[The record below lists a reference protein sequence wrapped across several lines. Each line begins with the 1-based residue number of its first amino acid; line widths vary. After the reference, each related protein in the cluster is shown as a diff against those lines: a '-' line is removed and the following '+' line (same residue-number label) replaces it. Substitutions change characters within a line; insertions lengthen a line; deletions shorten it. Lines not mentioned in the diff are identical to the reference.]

1 MCAKRGAHRGQRPE
15 AIGKLPADFHVSR
28 GVQRESPLRSTVER
42 TFGTEPCGKGR
53 SVGKELRLHGRADC
67 GQIPKISMRDFRAST
82 PAPAAIH
89 DGMHFCSGCRATHVQ
104 VCHRSN
110 RAEESLRQVPIFV
123 ARIGIKTQ
131 LQAGIAVKGEGECE
145 GDAAFFRIP
154 SRERG

>member
-1 MCAKRGAHRGQRPE
+1 
-15 AIGKLPADFHVSR
+15 
-28 GVQRESPLRSTVER
+28 
-42 TFGTEPCGKGR
+42 
-53 SVGKELRLHGRADC
+53 
-67 GQIPKISMRDFRAST
+67 MRDFRAST

-131 LQAGIAVKGEGECE
+131 SQAGIAVKGEGERE